1 MLENRPTR
9 LSLPTRTKTERIAA
23 HHLQDERRD
32 FASECQDDTARQAS
46 ISEPLRRDDII
57 NSRLRVLEAATSQ
70 LRREAELESRRLQ
83 VMLDELALAAERG
96 DNATLAHTIRM
107 VAAGSQDQSS
117 SAVCAL
123 HSERDCA
130 SCRAFGPVQALS
142 NRERE
147 VLRLLTNGSRSP
159 CIAAHLNICVA
170 TVEVHRR
177 NIMRKLGLHTVA
189 ALTKYAVREGL
200 TSL

>member
-1 MLENRPTR
+1 LR
-9 LSLPTRTKTERIAA
+9 
-23 HHLQDERRD
+23 DERDD
-32 FASECQDDTARQAS
+32 FASECQVDTARHAS
-46 ISEPLRRDDII
+46 ISEPVRRDEVID
-57 NSRLRVLEAATSQ
+57 SRLRELEAATSR

-83 VMLDELALAAERG
+83 AILDQVVLAAERG
-96 DNATLAHTIRM
+96 DNAAIAHAIRM
-107 VAAGSQDQSS
+107 VAAGPPDQSS
-117 SAVCAL
+117 GAVCAL
-123 HSERDCA
+123 HSERDCGR
-130 SCRAFGPVQALS
+130 CRAFGPVQALS

-147 VLRLLTNGSRSP
+147 VLRLLTDGSRSP
-159 CIAAHLNICVA
+159 YIAAHLNICVA

>member
-1 MLENRPTR
+1 MLENRPMR
-9 LSLPTRTKTERIAA
+9 LGLPTRTKTERTAA
-23 HHLQDERRD
+23 HHLRDERHD
-32 FASECQDDTARQAS
+32 FDLECQDDTAPQAS

-57 NSRLRVLEAATSQ
+57 NSRLRVLEAATSR

-83 VMLDELALAAERG
+83 AILDELALAAERG
-96 DNATLAHTIRM
+96 NNATLAHTIRM
-107 VAAGSQDQSS
+107 AAAGPPDQSS
-117 SAVCAL
+117 GAVCAP
-123 HSERDCA
+123 HGERDCA
-130 SCRAFGPVQALS
+130 RCRSPGPVQALS

-147 VLRLLTNGSRSP
+147 VLGLLTNGSRSP
-159 CIAAHLNICVA
+159 CIAARLNICVA

-177 NIMRKLGLHTVA
+177 NIIRKLGLHTVA

>member
-1 MLENRPTR
+1 VPREHCST
-9 LSLPTRTKTERIAA
+9 SL
-23 HHLQDERRD
+23 D
-32 FASECQDDTARQAS
+32 FP
-46 ISEPLRRDDII
+46 EPLRRDDII
-57 NSRLRVLEAATSQ
+57 NSRLRELEAATSQ
-70 LRREAELESRRLQ
+70 LAARSRIGIASTPG
-83 VMLDELALAAERG
+83 DAGKLALAAERG
-96 DNATLAHTIRM
+96 DKATLAHTIRM
-107 VAAGSQDQSS
+107 VATGPHDQSS
-117 SAVCAL
+117 NAVCAL

-130 SCRAFGPVQALS
+130 RCQAFGPVRALS